1 MFDERLL
8 ERIQYLESNPGAR
21 IERDISRKVRSIMSH
36 LQNLLNTHQGSVLI
50 ADDYGIPD
58 ITNSHGE
65 SITDMTRRI
74 ERTLQEVIAKYEPR
88 LTNVRVTAFP
98 QEDEVLSLRF
108 KLEAVLVTDK
118 KTPVILETVVSSEG
132 KINVSRQ

>member
-8 ERIQYLESNPGAR
+8 ERIRNLESNPDIR
-21 IERDISRKVRSIMSH
+21 VERSLSRKVNSIISH

-65 SITDMTRRI
+65 GITELTQRI
-74 ERTLQEVIAKYEPR
+74 ENTLRQTILKYEPR
-88 LTNVRVTAFP
+88 LNKVQVKLLS
-98 QEDEVLSLRF
+98 ENDDVLNMRF
-108 KLEAVLVTDK
+108 KLEAVLVDDNT
-118 KTPVILETVVSSEG
+118 TPVILETVVTSGGKVDISE
-132 KINVSRQ
+132 

>member
-8 ERIQYLESNPGAR
+8 ERIRNLESNPDIR
-21 IERDISRKVRSIMSH
+21 VERSLSRKVNSIISH

-65 SITDMTRRI
+65 GITELTQRI
-74 ERTLQEVIAKYEPR
+74 ENTLRQTILKYEPR
-88 LTNVRVTAFP
+88 LKKVQVNL
-98 QEDEVLSLRF
+98 QSEKDDVLSMRF
-108 KLEAVLVTDK
+108 KLEAVLVHDDT
-118 KTPVILETVVSSEG
+118 TPVILETVVTSGGKVDISE
-132 KINVSRQ
+132 